1 MQLLQR
7 SGGDTP
13 IDGLIFILDNRNYWD
28 SMLSE
33 GIYELGKS

>member
-7 SGGDTP
+7 SGEDTLRLRMG
-13 IDGLIFILDNRNYWD
+13 IILDNRNYWD

-33 GIYELGKS
+33 GLYELGKS